1 VIEVYY
7 FDSNIFI
14 LPALYEG
21 KRAEK
26 ARDWLKKM
34 VKGEIEASTSVFTLD
49 EVVWIISREAGRKK
63 ALTQGERLLEMPH
76 LKLLDVKTEDAV
88 RMINYQKRYENLQP
102 RDAVH
107 LSVALRN
114 GIHTVVSDDD
124 DFEHVKEVEWEGL
137 LEE

>member
-1 VIEVYY
+1 VYY

-21 KRAEK
+21 RRSEK
-26 ARDWLKKM
+26 AKDWLKKM
-34 VKGEIEASTSVFTLD
+34 VDGEIEASTSVLALD
-49 EVVWIISREAGRKK
+49 EIVWIISREAGRQK
-63 ALTQGERLLEMPH
+63 ALTEGERILELPH

-88 RMINYQKRYENLQP
+88 RMINYQKRYEDLRP

-114 GIHTVVSDDD
+114 GIHTIVSDDD
-124 DFEHVKEVEWEGL
+124 DFKDVEEVGWESL
-137 LEE
+137 VEK

>member
-1 VIEVYY
+1 MYY

-21 KRAEK
+21 RRSEK
-26 ARDWLKKM
+26 AKDWLKKM
-34 VKGEIEASTSVFTLD
+34 VDGEIEASTSVLALD
-49 EVVWIISREAGRKK
+49 EIVWIISREAGRQK
-63 ALTQGERLLEMPH
+63 ALTEGERILELPH

-88 RMINYQKRYENLQP
+88 RMINYQKRYEDLRP

-114 GIHTVVSDDD
+114 GIHTIVSDDD
-124 DFEHVKEVEWEGL
+124 DFKDVEEVGWESL
-137 LEE
+137 VEK